1 MGVQVFYTVERTIII
16 SGELLMYSR
25 KIMLR

>member
-16 SGELLMYSR
+16 GGKLLLYSR
-25 KIMLR
+25 KIILR